1 MDDFLIFDGI
11 TKSFGSHRV
20 LDNVSLTVKKG
31 EIFSLLG
38 PSGCGKTTLLRICA
52 GLEAPDSGRII
63 LNGEEITSLSP
74 NRRQVNTVFQNY
86 ALFPNL
92 DVFENIAF
100 GLRISGIKEKRIRE
114 EVYKYLELIQLTEHA
129 RKKIDM
135 LSGGQKQRVA
145 IARALINS
153 PKVLLLDEPLA
164 ALDLKLRQRMLVDLD
179 NIHDEVGIT
188 FLYVTHDQSEA
199 MSLSDNIAV
208 INEGVVEQVGT
219 PTQIYEAPRTSFV
232 AAFIGDT
239 NFFEGDVI
247 GVNEPYSTLH
257 IEGFTD
263 VTVYNDKK
271 IKQGER
277 VYLSIRPEK
286 FTISLHRPGPDEKY
300 NVVKG
305 TVREIIYMGYHTK
318 YWVKVNDFL
327 IETKRLHDRYMLD
340 EKMITWGDE
349 VWLSWHADYCYM
361 LEQYKLED
369 EALLPFPTRRSW
381 LKSKANTG
389 RTNNAGHK
397 KKKNRDT
404 ADDPLGR
411 LAPCIFHCPHSA
423 CYRNG
428 IQERGPVRRHRRKL
442 DTGHI
447 PRP

>member
-1 MDDFLIFDGI
+1 MDDFLIFDGV
-11 TKSFGSHRV
+11 TKSFGNHKV
-20 LDNVSLTVKKG
+20 LDNISLTVKKG

-52 GLEAPDSGRII
+52 GFEEPDSGRII
-63 LNGEEITSLSP
+63 LNGEDITKLSP

-92 DVFENIAF
+92 NVFENIAF
-100 GLRISGIKEKRIRE
+100 GLRISGMSNRQIKE

-129 RKKIDM
+129 HKKTDK

-145 IARALINS
+145 IARALINR

-239 NFFEGDVI
+239 NFFEGDV
-247 GVNEPYSTLH
+247 VEVSEPYSTLR
-257 IEGFTD
+257 IEDFTD
-263 VTVYNDKK
+263 VVVYNDKK
-271 IKQGER
+271 IKKGER
-277 VYLSIRPEK
+277 VYISIRPEK
-286 FTISLHRPGPDEKY
+286 FTISLQKPELTDKY
-300 NVVKG
+300 NIVKG
-305 TVREIIYMGYHTK
+305 HVKEIIYMGYHTK
-318 YWVKVNDFL
+318 YWVKVNEFL

-361 LEQYKLED
+361 LEQYKVED
-369 EALLPFPTRRSW
+369 EALLTLPDEEIMAEIESEAETV
-381 LKSKANTG
+381 
-389 RTNNAGHK
+389 
-397 KKKNRDT
+397 
-404 ADDPLGR
+404 
-411 LAPCIFHCPHSA
+411 
-423 CYRNG
+423 
-428 IQERGPVRRHRRKL
+428 E
-442 DTGHI
+442 
-447 PRP
+447 

>member
-1 MDDFLIFDGI
+1 MDDFLIFEGI
-11 TKSFGSHRV
+11 SKSFGSNKV

-52 GLEAPDSGRII
+52 GLEDPDSGRVI
-63 LNGEEITSLSP
+63 LNGEEITHLSP

-92 DVFENIAF
+92 NVFENIAF
-100 GLRISGIKEKRIRE
+100 GLRISGVKEKQIKE
-114 EVYKYLELIQLTEHA
+114 EVFRYLELIQLTDHA
-129 RKKIDM
+129 YKKTDK

-145 IARALINS
+145 IARALINK

-208 INEGVVEQVGT
+208 LNEGIVEQVGT

-239 NFFEGDVI
+239 NFFEGDVAE
-247 GVNEPYSTLH
+247 VDEPYSTLH
-257 IEGFTD
+257 IDGFTD

-271 IKQGER
+271 IKKGER
-277 VYLSIRPEK
+277 VYISIRPEK
-286 FTISLHRPGPDEKY
+286 FSVSIQKPELPEKY
-300 NVVKG
+300 NIVKG
-305 TVREIIYMGYHTK
+305 TVKEIIYLGYHTK
-318 YWVKVNDFL
+318 YWVKVNEYL

-340 EKMITWGDE
+340 EKIITWGDE

-369 EALLPFPTRRSW
+369 EALLTLPDEEIMAEIESE
-381 LKSKANTG
+381 SESE
-389 RTNNAGHK
+389 
-397 KKKNRDT
+397 D
-404 ADDPLGR
+404 
-411 LAPCIFHCPHSA
+411 
-423 CYRNG
+423 
-428 IQERGPVRRHRRKL
+428 
-442 DTGHI
+442 
-447 PRP
+447 

>member
-11 TKSFGSHRV
+11 SKSFGNHKV

-52 GLEAPDSGRII
+52 GFEEPDSGRII
-63 LNGEEITSLSP
+63 LNGEDITSLSP

-92 DVFENIAF
+92 NVFENIAF
-100 GLRISGIKEKRIRE
+100 GLRISGMKEEQIKK
-114 EVYKYLELIQLTEHA
+114 EVAWYLDLIQLTDHA
-129 RKKIDM
+129 YKKPEK

-145 IARALINS
+145 IARALINR

-179 NIHDEVGIT
+179 NMHDEVGIT
-188 FLYVTHDQSEA
+188 FLYVTHDQGEA

-239 NFFEGDVI
+239 NFFEGDV
-247 GVNEPYSTLH
+247 VKVDEPYSTLH
-257 IEGFTD
+257 IDGFTD
-263 VTVYNDKK
+263 VVVYNDKK
-271 IKQGER
+271 IKKGER

-286 FTISLHRPGPDEKY
+286 FTVSVNKPELSGKY

-305 TVREIIYMGYHTK
+305 TVKEIIYMGYHTK
-318 YWVKVNDFL
+318 YWVRVNEFL

-369 EALLPFPTRRSW
+369 EALLTLPDEEIMAEIESEVE
-381 LKSKANTG
+381 
-389 RTNNAGHK
+389 
-397 KKKNRDT
+397 
-404 ADDPLGR
+404 AD
-411 LAPCIFHCPHSA
+411 
-423 CYRNG
+423 
-428 IQERGPVRRHRRKL
+428 E
-442 DTGHI
+442 
-447 PRP
+447 

>member
-11 TKSFGSHRV
+11 SKSFGNHKV

-52 GLEAPDSGRII
+52 GLEEPDSGRII
-63 LNGEEITSLSP
+63 LNGEDITALSP
-74 NRRQVNTVFQNY
+74 NKRQVNTVFQNY

-92 DVFENIAF
+92 SVFDNIAF
-100 GLRISGIKEKRIRE
+100 GLRISGVRENEIKD
-114 EVYKYLELIQLTEHA
+114 EVFKYLEMIQLTDHA
-129 RKKIDM
+129 RKKPDK

-145 IARALINS
+145 IARALINK

-179 NIHDEVGIT
+179 DIHDEVGIT

-208 INEGVVEQVGT
+208 LNEGLVEQVGT

-247 GVNEPYSTLH
+247 EVKEPYSTLR
-257 IEGFTD
+257 IEDFTD
-263 VTVYNDKK
+263 VIVYNDKK
-271 IKQGER
+271 IRKGDR

-286 FTISLHRPGPDEKY
+286 FTVTLQKPELPESY
-300 NVVKG
+300 NIVKG
-305 TVREIIYMGYHTK
+305 KVEEIIYLGYHTK
-318 YWVKVNDFL
+318 YWVRVNEYL

-361 LEQYKLED
+361 LEQYNMED
-369 EALLPFPTRRSW
+369 EALLTLPDEEIMAEIESE
-381 LKSKANTG
+381 S
-389 RTNNAGHK
+389 
-397 KKKNRDT
+397 
-404 ADDPLGR
+404 
-411 LAPCIFHCPHSA
+411 
-423 CYRNG
+423 
-428 IQERGPVRRHRRKL
+428 EEEE
-442 DTGHI
+442 
-447 PRP
+447 